1 MHSMRLSSKWHMHR
15 VHLLLGAEALVNL
28 FLCSLFGF
36 SMSYASRRTRTRSY
50 GLVSKRPLDHLGVS
64 LPIIRTLYSIR
75 SVHAGMVASRAL
87 RLPDGRAGTRTGCGG
102 GRRRSRMCRRR
113 RTFETTSPA
122 APRRAAAAGPR
133 CPASEGAPLS
143 PRYPTCMPCVAL

>member
-64 LPIIRTLYSIR
+64 LQI
-75 SVHAGMVASRAL
+75 
-87 RLPDGRAGTRTGCGG
+87 
-102 GRRRSRMCRRR
+102 
-113 RTFETTSPA
+113 
-122 APRRAAAAGPR
+122 
-133 CPASEGAPLS
+133 
-143 PRYPTCMPCVAL
+143 PTCVRSSIILQGMFLEPTTCMIDREM